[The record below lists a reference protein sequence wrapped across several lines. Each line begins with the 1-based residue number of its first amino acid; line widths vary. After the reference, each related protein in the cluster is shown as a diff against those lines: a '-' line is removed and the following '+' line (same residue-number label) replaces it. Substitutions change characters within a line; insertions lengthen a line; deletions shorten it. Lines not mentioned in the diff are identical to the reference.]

1 MSAQPPKEIAAG
13 IYELGSD
20 FVNWFLVEE
29 DGALTAVDAGFGGF
43 AKSFDSDLQA
53 LGFSPRDI
61 KALVLTHSDTDHTGL
76 APRLQ
81 QAGVQV
87 YVHPADE
94 DTLRKPAPKGGD
106 ASVRHLIPRLINP
119 KTWMAMGSM
128 VRESGGRPKG
138 VDGAQTFADGDVL
151 DVPGRPRVVHT
162 AGHTPGHCAFLFEG
176 HDALFVGDVLC
187 SWNPL
192 THRRGPQVMPT
203 PLNVDTDG
211 CFNALATIGGLDAQV
226 VLPGHGQ
233 PVRDTPAAAAE
244 KARAAGRS

>member
-61 KALVLTHSDTDHTGL
+61 EALVLTHSDTDHTGL

-138 VDGAQTFADGDVL
+138 VTARRRSPTATCS
-151 DVPGRPRVVHT
+151 T
-162 AGHTPGHCAFLFEG
+162 AGSPPRGAHCRAHAWSLR
-176 HDALFVGDVLC
+176 L
-187 SWNPL
+187 PL
-192 THRRGPQVMPT
+192 RGP
-203 PLNVDTDG
+203 
-211 CFNALATIGGLDAQV
+211 
-226 VLPGHGQ
+226 
-233 PVRDTPAAAAE
+233 
-244 KARAAGRS
+244 